1 MKIRLSALV
10 IIALIIGLAAC
21 KKTYD
26 DAPTVVS
33 QVRLNV
39 INASADTVNV
49 YLNGSRL
56 NTTSAIFPA
65 YSTGYYYIPGGKQ
78 TYGIKKPFN
87 VSSNTIQN
95 LFSITLPVDSK
106 DSNLYHTLFIT
117 DEKADDA
124 FETKDNFTAFPGSTT
139 DTCYIRFVNSSP
151 GSGPL
156 DVTFGGTKLFSNVAF
171 KSNSEFALINT
182 ANGASATGVIPLEVF
197 NAGSTT
203 PLYIDSVSLNS
214 GNYYTFFTLGTPGT
228 TGFTITYRTN

>member
-1 MKIRLSALV
+1 MV
-10 IIALIIGLAAC
+10 IIDLIIGLAAC

-39 INASADTVNV
+39 INASADTVNI

-56 NTTSAIFPA
+56 NSTSAIFPG
-65 YSTGYYYIPGGKQ
+65 YSTGYYYVPEGKQ

-95 LFSITLPVDSK
+95 LFSITLPA

-117 DEKADDA
+117 DEKADNA
-124 FETKDNFTAFPGSTT
+124 FETKDNFTAFPGSVT

-151 GSGPL
+151 GSGAL
-156 DVTFGGTKLFSNVAF
+156 DITYGGSKLFSNVAF
-171 KSNSEFALINT
+171 KSNSEFTLINT
-182 ANGASATGVIPLEVF
+182 ANGASVTGLIPLEVF

-203 PLYIDSVSLNS
+203 PLYIDSVGLTA
-214 GNYYTFFTLGTPGT
+214 GTYYTFYTMGTPGT
-228 TGFTITYRTN
+228 TGFTLTYRTN